1 MACGGFEALSCP
13 PKLKLATE
21 ENLAGIRSPAISY
34 MRCCATFLFSKQLN
48 FKYMSVVKTSNQD
61 IKLVDSI
68 KSHPKFKKVMKL
80 MKGETVETVETLLFE
95 VISNCRA
102 SSKVL

>member
-1 MACGGFEALSCP
+1 
-13 PKLKLATE
+13 
-21 ENLAGIRSPAISY
+21 
-34 MRCCATFLFSKQLN
+34 
-48 FKYMSVVKTSNQD
+48 MSVVKTSNQD
-61 IKLVDSI
+61 IKLVDLI
-68 KSHPKFKKVMKL
+68 QSHSKFKKVMDL